1 MAVFLSEQ
9 NVADLLDMP
18 TTLEVLDCAFNAQ
31 ATGETLNR
39 PRVRI
44 PLSNGSY
51 NLMSAK
57 WHAMGVVGHK
67 SYTAT
72 RNGASFHIVLYDSE
86 GRGLLAIIEAGFLG
100 KMRTGAA
107 TGIATRYMANGK
119 AGIVGLIGAGNQ
131 AESQIEA
138 VALTGNVT
146 QARVYSR
153 TAERREGFADRMSRK
168 TGIDIVP
175 VESAEAA
182 VDGASIVV
190 VITNSMEPVLRRE
203 MLEPGMHVNTAGN
216 NTWLGRELEPDAVA
230 RFDSVV
236 VDDIGQAKIE
246 SGTLMRAAEVDQFN
260 WDAAVRLCDVVGGK
274 VPGRQSDSDITLFES
289 LGVALEDIAV
299 AERVYRLAE
308 SQGLGLELP

>member
-1 MAVFLSEQ
+1 MAVYLSEQ

-18 TTLEVLDCAFNAQ
+18 TTLEVLDSAFKAQ
-31 ATGETLNR
+31 AAGETLNR
-39 PRVRI
+39 SRVRI
-44 PLSNGSY
+44 PLANGSY

-57 WHAMGVVGHK
+57 WQAKGVVGHK

-86 GRGLLAIIEAGFLG
+86 GRGFLAIIEAGFLG

-107 TGIATRYMANGK
+107 TGIATRYMANGQ
-119 AGIVGLIGAGNQ
+119 AGVVGLIGAGNQ

-146 QARVYSR
+146 QARVFSR
-153 TAERREGFADRMSRK
+153 TAERREGFADRMSLK
-168 TGIDIVP
+168 TGIEIVP

-190 VITNSMEPVLRRE
+190 VITNSMEPVLRKE
-203 MLEPGMHVNTAGN
+203 MLQPGMHLNTAGN
-216 NTWLGRELEPDAVA
+216 NTWLGRELEPEAVA
-230 RFDSVV
+230 RIDSVV
-236 VDDIGQAKIE
+236 VDDIEQAKIE

-260 WDAAVRLCDVVGGK
+260 WDSAVRLCDVVAGRA
-274 VPGRQSDSDITLFES
+274 PGRRSDSDITLFES

-299 AERVYRLAE
+299 AERVFRLAD
-308 SQGLGLELP
+308 SQGVGLKLP